1 VICIAA
7 ETSNKDDVMATPQ
20 PKANTPSKQLP
31 EANGDFYLVAETLAK
46 EDNDIRLK
54 VRAFM
59 ETEVQPI
66 INDFWERDEF
76 PFDLVPKV
84 AALGIAGLPY
94 QGYGCPGRSTTLMG
108 FVMMEMARVDAS
120 ISTFFGVH
128 TGLAM
133 GSIYLCGSEVQKQ
146 KWLPEMA
153 ALKKV
158 GSFGLTEPEV
168 GSGASGGLLT
178 TAKRDGDT
186 WILNGQKKWIGN
198 ATWGD
203 LTIIWARDLADDQVK
218 GFIVENRSPGFH
230 VEKIQHKMAL
240 RVVQNGLITLTDC
253 KVDESNRLTNANSFA
268 DTARV
273 LRMTRAGVA
282 WESVGCAT
290 GAYEHALRYAQTRL
304 QFGRPIGKFQLVQ
317 DLLFKML
324 GNITSTQALCLRLSQ
339 LQDQNL
345 MRDEH
350 ASLAKG
356 VCTIRMRETVG
367 WARELLGANGILLD
381 RHVGRF
387 VADAEALYSYEGTRE
402 MNALIVGKAITGFS
416 AFV

>member
-1 VICIAA
+1 M
-7 ETSNKDDVMATPQ
+7 TSAD
-20 PKANTPSKQLP
+20 PSPSPVKPLP
-31 EANGDFYLVAETLAK
+31 VADGDFYLVSQTLSP
-46 EDNDIRLK
+46 EDNALRLK

-59 ETEVQPI
+59 EAEVQPI
-66 INDFWERDEF
+66 IADFWERDEF
-76 PFDLVPKV
+76 PFELLPKIG
-84 AALGIAGLPY
+84 ALGIMGLPY
-94 QGYGCPGRSTTLMG
+94 QGYGCPGRTTTLTG

-120 ISTFFGVH
+120 LSTFFGVH

-133 GSIYLCGSEVQKQ
+133 GSIYACGSEQQKR
-146 KWLPEMA
+146 KWLPPMA
-153 ALKKV
+153 ALEKV
-158 GSFGLTEPEV
+158 GSFGLTEPLV

-178 TAKRDGDT
+178 TAKRDGNT
-186 WILNGQKKWIGN
+186 WTLNGEKKWIGN
-198 ATWGD
+198 STWGD
-203 LTIIWARDLADDQVK
+203 VTIIWARDVDDGQVK
-218 GFIVENRSPGFH
+218 GFIVENQTPGFK

-240 RVVQNGLITLTDC
+240 RVVQNGHITLTDC
-253 KVDESNRLTNANSFA
+253 KVSEVDRLANANSFA

-273 LRMTRAGVA
+273 LRMTRASVA

-290 GAYEHALRYAQTRL
+290 GAYEHALRYAQTRQ
-304 QFGRPIGKFQLVQ
+304 QFGRPIAKFQLVQ

-339 LQDQNL
+339 LQDQGV

-356 VCTIRMRETVG
+356 ICTSRMRETVG

-381 RHVGRF
+381 QHIGRF